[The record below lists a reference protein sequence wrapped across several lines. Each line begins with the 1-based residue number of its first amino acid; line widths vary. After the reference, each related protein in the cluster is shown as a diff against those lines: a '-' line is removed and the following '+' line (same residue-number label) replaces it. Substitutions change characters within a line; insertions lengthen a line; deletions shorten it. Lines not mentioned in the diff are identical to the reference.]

1 MADAEAVV
9 AGLPKRDASEVTYI
23 GLVLNKRGAL
33 RALETQVHEL
43 GAVISASDGF
53 GTRNQGRTSDET
65 LEDALEIIRLAKE
78 HGRSAQATI
87 SVAFGCPFDGEIAP
101 SRVADLA
108 RRVAAAGPREI
119 AIADTIG
126 VGVPNQV
133 KAVMAAVKAAVPGM
147 PIRVHFH
154 DTRNTAVANAWA
166 GVEAGA
172 TTVDASIGGIGG
184 CPFAPNATGNVAT
197 EDVQYMLQRSGVET
211 GLSLD
216 GLIDTA
222 KWLRPEDGPH
232 TAGPRQ
238 PRGRISE
245 SRVMSGPLAGLRVI
259 EMGSLIAGPFCG
271 QLMGDMGADVIK
283 IEQPG
288 EGDPMR
294 QWGQGAKPAWWR
306 VIARNKRSVALNLR
320 VEPRPAGRARSD
332 RAGRHPHRELPA
344 RHAREVGH
352 GAGGASCDQS
362 ETHHR
367 SRQRLRPDR
376 PLCGP
381 RWLRPCRRGDGRL
394 ALSRRRS

>member
-1 MADAEAVV
+1 MTHRIEMVEVSPRDGLQNEPGFFPTADKIELIGRAIAAGSKRIEVASFVHPGRVPQMADAEAVI
-9 AGLPKRDASEVTYI
+9 AALPKRDAKDVTYI

-65 LEDALEIIRLAKE
+65 LEDAIEIIRLAKE

-166 GVEAGA
+166 AVESGA
-172 TTVDASIGGIGG
+172 TTIDASIGGIGG
-184 CPFAPNATGNVAT
+184 CPFAPNATGNVAS

-211 GLSLD
+211 GIRLD
-216 GLIDTA
+216 GLIETA
-222 KWLRPEDGPH
+222 KWL
-232 TAGPRQ
+232 TVKMNRQ
-238 PRGRISE
+238 LP
-245 SRVMSGPLAGLRVI
+245 GLV
-259 EMGSLIAGPFCG
+259 S
-271 QLMGDMGADVIK
+271 
-283 IEQPG
+283 
-288 EGDPMR
+288 
-294 QWGQGAKPAWWR
+294 
-306 VIARNKRSVALNLR
+306 
-320 VEPRPAGRARSD
+320 
-332 RAGRHPHRELPA
+332 RAGGFPK
-344 RHAREVGH
+344 G
-352 GAGGASCDQS
+352 
-362 ETHHR
+362 TT
-367 SRQRLRPDR
+367 
-376 PLCGP
+376 
-381 RWLRPCRRGDGRL
+381 
-394 ALSRRRS
+394 

>member
-1 MADAEAVV
+1 VTQRIEMVEVSPRDGLQNEPGFFPTIDKIELITRALVAGVKRIEVASFVHPGRVPQMADAEAVV
-9 AGLPKRDASEVTYI
+9 AALPKRDPKDVTYI

-65 LEDALEIIRLAKE
+65 LEDAIEIIRLAKE

-133 KAVMAAVKAAVPGM
+133 KAVMAAVKAAAPGM
-147 PIRVHFH
+147 PIRAHFH

-166 GVEAGA
+166 AVEAGA
-172 TTVDASIGGIGG
+172 TTIDASIGGIGG

-222 KWLRPEDGPH
+222 KWLGTKMGRTLPGLVSR
-232 TAGPRQ
+232 AGGFP
-238 PRGRISE
+238 
-245 SRVMSGPLAGLRVI
+245 
-259 EMGSLIAGPFCG
+259 
-271 QLMGDMGADVIK
+271 
-283 IEQPG
+283 
-288 EGDPMR
+288 
-294 QWGQGAKPAWWR
+294 KPA
-306 VIARNKRSVALNLR
+306 A
-320 VEPRPAGRARSD
+320 
-332 RAGRHPHRELPA
+332 
-344 RHAREVGH
+344 
-352 GAGGASCDQS
+352 
-362 ETHHR
+362 
-367 SRQRLRPDR
+367 
-376 PLCGP
+376 
-381 RWLRPCRRGDGRL
+381 
-394 ALSRRRS
+394 

>member
-1 MADAEAVV
+1 MTTRIEMVEVAARDGLQNEPGFFPTEDKLELIRRAVAAGSKRIEVASFVHPGRVPQMADAEAVV
-9 AGLPKRDASEVTYI
+9 AGLPKRDAAEVTYI

-65 LEDALEIIRLAKE
+65 LEDAIEIIRLAKE
-78 HGRSAQATI
+78 YGRTAQATI

-108 RRVAAAGPREI
+108 RRVAVAGPREI

-133 KAVMAAVKAAVPGM
+133 KAVMAAVKAVVPGM

-154 DTRNTAVANAWA
+154 DTRNTAIANAWA

-197 EDVQYMLQRSGVET
+197 EDVQYMLQRSGLET

-216 GLIDTA
+216 ALIDTA
-222 KWLRPEDGPH
+222 KWLG
-232 TAGPRQ
+232 Q
-238 PRGRISE
+238 KMGRTL
-245 SRVMSGPLAGLRVI
+245 PGLV
-259 EMGSLIAGPFCG
+259 S
-271 QLMGDMGADVIK
+271 
-283 IEQPG
+283 
-288 EGDPMR
+288 
-294 QWGQGAKPAWWR
+294 
-306 VIARNKRSVALNLR
+306 
-320 VEPRPAGRARSD
+320 
-332 RAGRHPHRELPA
+332 RAGGFPK
-344 RHAREVGH
+344 
-352 GAGGASCDQS
+352 
-362 ETHHR
+362 
-367 SRQRLRPDR
+367 
-376 PLCGP
+376 
-381 RWLRPCRRGDGRL
+381 
-394 ALSRRRS
+394 

>member
-1 MADAEAVV
+1 MTTRIEMVEVAARDGLQNEPGFFPTEDKLELIRRAVAAGSKRIEVASFVHPGRVPQMADAEAVV
-9 AGLPKRDASEVTYI
+9 AGLPTREAKDVTYI

-197 EDVQYMLQRSGVET
+197 EDVQFMLQRSGVET

-216 GLIDTA
+216 GLIDA
-222 KWLRPEDGPH
+222 AQWLGKKM
-232 TAGPRQ
+232 GRQ
-238 PRGRISE
+238 LP
-245 SRVMSGPLAGLRVI
+245 GLV
-259 EMGSLIAGPFCG
+259 S
-271 QLMGDMGADVIK
+271 
-283 IEQPG
+283 
-288 EGDPMR
+288 
-294 QWGQGAKPAWWR
+294 
-306 VIARNKRSVALNLR
+306 
-320 VEPRPAGRARSD
+320 
-332 RAGRHPHRELPA
+332 RAGGFPK
-344 RHAREVGH
+344 
-352 GAGGASCDQS
+352 
-362 ETHHR
+362 
-367 SRQRLRPDR
+367 
-376 PLCGP
+376 
-381 RWLRPCRRGDGRL
+381 
-394 ALSRRRS
+394 

>member
-1 MADAEAVV
+1 MTTRIEMVEVAARDGLQNEPGFFPTEDKLELIRRAVAAGSKRIEVASFVHPGRVPQMADAEAVV
-9 AGLPKRDASEVTYI
+9 AGLPKREAQDVTYI

-53 GTRNQGRTSDET
+53 GMRNQGRTSDET

-78 HGRSAQATI
+78 HGRSSQATI

-133 KAVMAAVKAAVPGM
+133 KAVMAAVKGAVPGM

-166 GVEAGA
+166 GVEGGA

-216 GLIDTA
+216 ELIETA
-222 KWLRPEDGPH
+222 KWLG
-232 TAGPRQ
+232 Q
-238 PRGRISE
+238 KMGRTL
-245 SRVMSGPLAGLRVI
+245 PGLV
-259 EMGSLIAGPFCG
+259 S
-271 QLMGDMGADVIK
+271 
-283 IEQPG
+283 
-288 EGDPMR
+288 
-294 QWGQGAKPAWWR
+294 
-306 VIARNKRSVALNLR
+306 
-320 VEPRPAGRARSD
+320 
-332 RAGRHPHRELPA
+332 RAGGFPK
-344 RHAREVGH
+344 
-352 GAGGASCDQS
+352 
-362 ETHHR
+362 
-367 SRQRLRPDR
+367 
-376 PLCGP
+376 
-381 RWLRPCRRGDGRL
+381 
-394 ALSRRRS
+394 

>member
-1 MADAEAVV
+1 MTTRIEMVEVAARDGLQNEPGFFPTEDKLELIRRAVAAGSKRIEVASFVHPGRVPQMADAEAVV
-9 AGLPKRDASEVTYI
+9 AALPKREASEVTYI

-65 LEDALEIIRLAKE
+65 LEDALEIIRLAKQ

-133 KAVMAAVKAAVPGM
+133 KVVMAAVKAAVPGM

-197 EDVQYMLQRSGVET
+197 EDVQYILQRSGVET

-216 GLIDTA
+216 GLIETA
-222 KWLRPEDGPH
+222 KWLG
-232 TAGPRQ
+232 GKM
-238 PRGRISE
+238 GRTL
-245 SRVMSGPLAGLRVI
+245 PGLV
-259 EMGSLIAGPFCG
+259 S
-271 QLMGDMGADVIK
+271 
-283 IEQPG
+283 
-288 EGDPMR
+288 
-294 QWGQGAKPAWWR
+294 
-306 VIARNKRSVALNLR
+306 
-320 VEPRPAGRARSD
+320 
-332 RAGRHPHRELPA
+332 RAGGFPK
-344 RHAREVGH
+344 V
-352 GAGGASCDQS
+352 AS
-362 ETHHR
+362 
-367 SRQRLRPDR
+367 
-376 PLCGP
+376 
-381 RWLRPCRRGDGRL
+381 
-394 ALSRRRS
+394 